1 MTNVELIE
9 GLEILS
15 IKDSSIPILLS
26 FFLGALCFIV
36 IVLSIYIVVCA
47 ITEGSFGGTIIGL
60 VFLGI
65 GIFLN
70 WTIINETTK
79 PTPIYKV
86 LVSDSVSMNEFY
98 GKYEILNVDGKIYT
112 IEPKGE

>member
-60 VFLGI
+60 VFLGL
-65 GIFLN
+65 GISLN
-70 WTIINETTK
+70 WVVIDVTIK

-86 LVSDSVSMNEFY
+86 LVSDSVSRNEFY
-98 GKYEILNVDGKIYT
+98 SKYEILNVEGKIYT
-112 IEPKGE
+112 IASKGE